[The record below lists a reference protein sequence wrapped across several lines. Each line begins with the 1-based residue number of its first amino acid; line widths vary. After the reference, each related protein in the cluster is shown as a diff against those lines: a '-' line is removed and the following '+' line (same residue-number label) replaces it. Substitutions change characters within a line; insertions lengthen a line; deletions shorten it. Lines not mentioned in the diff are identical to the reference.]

1 MMEDKYGYSQIHV
14 PSDNAN
20 KPSDKQIK
28 PDLHNYLRN
37 YIIVFAS
44 LVLISSSLSYLFN
57 LHSYNVSDYTYYF
70 QVKFLEKNYFTSA
83 LAIFFLLFFLSIH
96 LFYSKFSDDERKKFK
111 DSFLIMNKKLRCF
124 YFIENLMIYYL
135 FLISYNLIL
144 EPLYFKTNF
153 RLSGHVLVCLFSS
166 NIFMNLIDVLDLYEY
181 YKIHHFFLVA
191 IRLFIYFLVLHI
203 LYSLIWTTSYFH
215 TFWESTLSLILGTTI
230 LSILNYVSF
239 QIRKIK

>member
-1 MMEDKYGYSQIHV
+1 MEDKNGYFPINV
-14 PSDNAN
+14 TLDNPK
-20 KPSDKQIK
+20 KPSDKNIK
-28 PDLHNYLRN
+28 PDLLKYLRN

-44 LVLISSSLSYLFN
+44 LVLISSSLSYLLN
-57 LHSYNVSDYTYYF
+57 LHSYNLTDYTYYF

-83 LAIFFLLFFLSIH
+83 LVIFFLLFFLSLN
-96 LFYSKFSDDERKKFK
+96 LFYSKFSDEDRMKFK
-111 DSFLIMNKKLRCF
+111 HSFLIMNKKLRCF

-135 FLISYNLIL
+135 FLIAYNLIL
-144 EPLYFKTNF
+144 EPLYFRTNF

-166 NIFMNLIDVLDLYEY
+166 NIFMNLTDVVDLFEY
-181 YKIHHFFLVA
+181 YKISHFFLIA
-191 IRLFIYFLVLHI
+191 IRLFIYFLILHI